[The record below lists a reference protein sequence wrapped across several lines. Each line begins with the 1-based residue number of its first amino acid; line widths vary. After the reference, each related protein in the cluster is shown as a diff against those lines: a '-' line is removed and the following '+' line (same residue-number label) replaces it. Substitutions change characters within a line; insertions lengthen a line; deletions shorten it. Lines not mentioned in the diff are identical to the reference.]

1 MTLDA
6 LITHGSGDE
15 KITPTKVQI
24 MGVGVTPFDGYWH
37 AVDSIGRLIEGQRQT
52 FIAAINPEKLY
63 RAQFDSE
70 LKSLLNNANITIC
83 DGIGAAMAG
92 RVLNGK
98 MVPRITGVA
107 LFYELIQAA
116 EKRGWKIFL
125 LGAAPDVNEQARLA
139 LSAANPALNIVGS
152 LDGFFKNSDEAITAI
167 NKTGA
172 DILFV
177 AMGSPRQEV
186 WIQQNRDKINASVLM
201 GVGGTFDIVSGRIRR
216 APKIFRKTGTEWLYR
231 LIREP
236 KRFRR
241 QLVLPKFMWLV
252 VKHKLG
258 FVKG

>member
-1 MTLDA
+1 MKHNAT
-6 LITHGSGDE
+6 DE
-15 KITPTKVQI
+15 KITPAKVQI
-24 MGVGVTPFDGYWH
+24 MGVGVTPFGSYRH
-37 AVDSIGRLIEGQRQT
+37 AVNSIGRLIASQRQT
-52 FIAAINPEKLY
+52 FIAAINPEKIY
-63 RAQFDSE
+63 RAQIDPE

-83 DGIGAAMAG
+83 DGIGVAIAG

-98 MVPRITGVA
+98 MIRRVTGVA

-116 EKRGWKIFL
+116 GKHGWKIFL

-139 LSAANPALNIVGS
+139 LSAANPTLNIVGS
-152 LDGFFKNSDEAITAI
+152 LDGFFENSDETVATI
-167 NKTGA
+167 NKTGT

-186 WIQQNRDKINASVLM
+186 WIQKHRGKINALVLM
-201 GVGGTFDIVSGRIRR
+201 GVGGTFDVVSGRIQR

-241 QLVLPKFMWLV
+241 QLVLPKFVWLMV
-252 VKHKLG
+252 RHKLG
-258 FVKG
+258 KV